1 LGFLASKLLSPSIGG
16 ITMNE
21 LIPAER
27 IADRILF
34 IRGQKVMV
42 DKDLA
47 LLYGVSTKRLNE
59 QVKRNLRRFPED
71 FMFKLTKEEAYKILD
86 ITGDSLRS
94 QFATLKRGKH
104 IKHLPYVFT
113 EQGIAMLSTVLNSE
127 RAIDVNIA
135 IMRIFV
141 KFRQILSNNK
151 ELAKKLT
158 ELENRVESH
167 DKEIQSIFEAMR
179 QLILPPEKPK
189 KRIGF

>member
-1 LGFLASKLLSPSIGG
+1 
-16 ITMNE
+16 
-21 LIPAER
+21 
-27 IADRILF
+27 
-34 IRGQKVMV
+34 MV